1 MNNALTKLD
10 IKKMQ
15 EELDYRKLTLMP
27 EQIAEVQLARSHGD
41 LSENFEYKA
50 AKREKNRNESRI
62 RFLENMIKTAVV
74 IEDRSDADSVG
85 LYDKVTIWL
94 KEDEEE
100 EVWQIVTTVR
110 QDPLQGRISKESP
123 AGRALLGKKV
133 GDKVFVQVN
142 KDFGYEVVVRSIE
155 KGDDDGS
162 AELNQF

>member
-1 MNNALTKLD
+1 MFNELTQKD
-10 IKKMQ
+10 IDDMMAEIEHRKCVVRK
-15 EELDYRKLTLMP
+15 ELLEDVKT
-27 EQIAEVQLARSHGD
+27 ARAHGD

-50 AKREKNRNESRI
+50 AKQDKNRNESRI

-74 IEDRSDADSVG
+74 IEDKSGADSIG

-94 KEDEEE
+94 EEDEEE

-142 KDFGYEVVVRSIE
+142 KDFGYEVAVRSIE
-155 KGDDDGS
+155 KGHDDGS
-162 AELNQF
+162 VELNQF